1 MTRTR
6 GAVAAVVPVRNEIT
20 TLPVLVEALL
30 NQTEPIDELVIVDG
44 GSVDGTTEMAMELAD
59 GDPRISVVVAG
70 PASPGRGRNL
80 GIEATSA
87 PWILLVDAGISVDGS
102 LVEMLMARRDADPQC
117 RMVLGSRRIQADPRW
132 RAAAIITGIRERECV
147 EGQWGRFDL
156 IPSLLDRQLWTDIG
170 GFRDWRAGED
180 LDFMERLAL
189 SPPRILKAPLAEAVW
204 DLAVDRRRVFQKWR
218 TYEYHNAVH
227 GNSWHRP
234 VFLWNSLGGALAATA
249 TVVIGLPGLL
259 FLLGPHVLR
268 SAVRYRRHCWR
279 GDDEVAGGPWVFLQ
293 AVAASV
299 FVDVATFLGYVDFRL
314 GRLSQEF

>member
-6 GAVAAVVPVRNEIT
+6 GAVAAVIPVRNEIT
-20 TLPVLVEALL
+20 NLAVLVESLL

-87 PWILLVDAGISVDGS
+87 PWLLLVDAGISVDGS
-102 LVEMLMARRDADPQC
+102 LVEMLMARRDADSQC

-156 IPSLLDRQLWTDIG
+156 IPSLLDRQLWEGVG
-170 GFRDWRAGED
+170 GFEDSRIGE
-180 LDFMERLAL
+180 LARTGSTDFPGSTYTSRG
-189 SPPRILKAPLAEAVW
+189 
-204 DLAVDRRRVFQKWR
+204 VDHEGGESRWSGKRCGTLNELGGDGFSFGRGRRR
-218 TYEYHNAVH
+218 
-227 GNSWHRP
+227 
-234 VFLWNSLGGALAATA
+234 
-249 TVVIGLPGLL
+249 
-259 FLLGPHVLR
+259 
-268 SAVRYRRHCWR
+268 
-279 GDDEVAGGPWVFLQ
+279 
-293 AVAASV
+293 
-299 FVDVATFLGYVDFRL
+299 
-314 GRLSQEF
+314 

>member
-1 MTRTR
+1 MTR
-6 GAVAAVVPVRNEIT
+6 GAIAAVIPVRNEIT
-20 TLPVLVEALL
+20 TLPVLITGLL

-44 GSVDGTTEMAMELAD
+44 GSVDGTTEMALELAD
-59 GDPRISVVVAG
+59 GDPRISVVLAG

-87 PWILLVDAGISVDGS
+87 PWLLLVDAGISVDGF
-102 LVEMLMARRDADPQC
+102 LVEMLTARRDTDPQC
-117 RMVLGSRRIQADPRW
+117 RMVLGSRRIQAAPRW

-147 EGQWGRFDL
+147 EGKWGRFDL
-156 IPSLLDRQLWTDIG
+156 IPSLLDRQLWAEVG

-189 SPPRILKAPLAEAVW
+189 LPPKILTAPLAEAVW
-204 DLAVDRRRVFQKWR
+204 DLALDRRRVFQKWR

-234 VFLWNSLGGALAATA
+234 VFLWNLLGGVLAATA

-259 FLLGPHVLR
+259 FLLSPHVLR

-279 GDDEVAGGPWVFLQ
+279 GDDEVTGDLWVFLQ
-293 AVAASV
+293 AVAASIV
-299 FVDVATFLGYVDFRL
+299 SDIATFLGYLDFRL
-314 GRLSQEF
+314 GRLSREF